1 MQKVLIIN
9 DCKFEEIIMRDLLQ
23 SLGYDVKISNEYDA
37 IKQVEEYLPSIV
49 IANLIMKKITG
60 DKLIEKIK
68 KVKPDTWCIL
78 SSSNSIN
85 LENYR
90 DFNVDAVMQTPIS
103 EEKFKDALNIKKT
116 FKFCPY
122 CGENLKEIKRTIM
135 YCPNCG
141 EKLQ

>member
-1 MQKVLIIN
+1 MK
-9 DCKFEEIIMRDLLQ
+9 DLLQ

-37 IKQVEEYLPSIV
+37 ITQVEEYLPSIV
-49 IANLIMKKITG
+49 IANFIMKKVTG

-85 LENYR
+85 LESYR
-90 DFNVDAVMQTPIS
+90 AFNVDAVMQTPIS
-103 EEKFKDALNIKKT
+103 EEKLKDALNIKKMI
-116 FKFCPY
+116 KFCPY
-122 CGENLKEIKRTIM
+122 CGENLKEIKRAII

>member
-1 MQKVLIIN
+1 
-9 DCKFEEIIMRDLLQ
+9 MRDLLQ